1 LCQYSKELDRLNV
14 TVLLISFGPREKAGD
29 WLEEMCPSFQLLIDT
44 DYNVYGDYK
53 LRHSWSGSWNLKT
66 LFYYTRALAG
76 GRKWRGIIGDSTQMG
91 GDFIIDRDG
100 SFRLEYRSKVTTD
113 RPSVPEIMDM
123 LRE

>member
-1 LCQYSKELDRLNV
+1 MCQRREELDRLNV
-14 TVLLISFGPREKAGD
+14 AVLLISFGPREKAGE

-44 DYNVYGDYK
+44 DYNVYGAYK
-53 LRHSWSGSWNLKT
+53 LRHSWTGSWNLKT

-76 GRKWRGIIGDSTQMG
+76 GRKWRGITGHSTQLA

-100 SFRLEYRSKVTTD
+100 SFRLEYPSKVSTD
-113 RPSVPEIMDM
+113 RPPAPELLDL